1 MVAIGQL
8 LSSLDI
14 RIIVGDVSANTTVEY
29 NLLRADSDFM
39 WQVSKADNFQELY
52 DWVNENY

>member
-8 LSSLDI
+8 LSSLTI
-14 RIIVGDVSANTTVEY
+14 RIIVGDVSENTTVEY
-29 NLLRADSDFM
+29 GLLLADKDFM
-39 WQVSKADNFQELY
+39 WQVSKADTFQELY

>member
-1 MVAIGQL
+1 MVAIGSL
-8 LSSLDI
+8 LSTLNI

-29 NLLRADSDFM
+29 NLLLEDEDFM
-39 WQVSKADNFQELY
+39 WQVSKANNFQELY